1 MNEGIGYARNMATGG
16 EGKTRPK
23 PNDEPVPEPTDRGA
37 QSPKKKK

>member
-1 MNEGIGYARNMATGG
+1 MSEGPELICNMATGG

-23 PNDEPVPEPTDRGA
+23 PGDEPAPEPTDRST